1 MLLLASY
8 LDTTHDAINT
18 LPEAPVMS
26 MALRLRALTT
36 VRVRRPAV
44 GR

>member
-8 LDTTHDAINT
+8 LDTTRDINT

-26 MALRLRALTT
+26 MALRLRAFTT